1 MEFLIVRGLSS
12 ILEAG
17 LWSYFII
24 SIAKIISKEDIH
36 FSKKQIAIFF
46 ISLVA
51 LFEIG
56 CLTRGIFTFFNL
68 IVIYPTVF
76 LLSVFLLKLNIIQ
89 SISIIVTNII
99 ALIITELIAVF
110 TTMSILKIDSNT
122 FVNSWIYLTIA
133 LTIQYTLFFAIVKIT
148 NTISKNK
155 TNFRDL
161 LESINTKTVITV
173 LSILALCICPQFIIY
188 VINKYNYPTHF
199 LFLNSIQMIMICIV
213 IFISFKNAMEKEKAK
228 SDLMTITLHNKT
240 MTGMVDGVRKLK
252 HDYNNIMQA
261 LNGYVSTKQYDKLQA
276 HINSVIGECS
286 DINNLSVINPKVF
299 NEPAIY
305 GIVGA
310 KYFTA
315 IDKDIKF
322 ELDISTNISKIN
334 FSMPDLS
341 RILGIILDNAMEA
354 TSKLE
359 KGKYIK
365 LEMRYESKKCADI
378 IRVYNT
384 YDTNV
389 HINIQ
394 DIFKKGYSSKE
405 VKSGIGL
412 WEVKKLIN
420 KSGNSQI
427 YANLDKNLF
436 IQNIIIEK

>member
-36 FSKKQIAIFF
+36 FSKKQIALFF

-68 IVIYPTVF
+68 IVIYPAVF

-199 LFLNSIQMIMICIV
+199 LFLN
-213 IFISFKNAMEKEKAK
+213 
-228 SDLMTITLHNKT
+228 
-240 MTGMVDGVRKLK
+240 
-252 HDYNNIMQA
+252 
-261 LNGYVSTKQYDKLQA
+261 
-276 HINSVIGECS
+276 
-286 DINNLSVINPKVF
+286 
-299 NEPAIY
+299 
-305 GIVGA
+305 
-310 KYFTA
+310 
-315 IDKDIKF
+315 
-322 ELDISTNISKIN
+322 
-334 FSMPDLS
+334 
-341 RILGIILDNAMEA
+341 
-354 TSKLE
+354 
-359 KGKYIK
+359 
-365 LEMRYESKKCADI
+365 
-378 IRVYNT
+378 
-384 YDTNV
+384 
-389 HINIQ
+389 
-394 DIFKKGYSSKE
+394 
-405 VKSGIGL
+405 
-412 WEVKKLIN
+412 
-420 KSGNSQI
+420 
-427 YANLDKNLF
+427 
-436 IQNIIIEK
+436 